1 MNEMNMQARLLGFQ
15 MLRALVVVA
24 TISASVL
31 TAAHGSHHT
40 PNNGATPTGAIK
52 VVTPFASATMPGAN
66 VGAAYMQVSNTG
78 RSPVVLMSA
87 TSPVAAKVEFHTMT
101 MDGNIMRMR
110 EITGGIPIPPGGTV
124 NFVPGGM
131 HIMLMG
137 LTQQLAPGAS
147 IPLTLTFNGAPQVT
161 LQVPVQA
168 KSGGH
173 HHH

>member
-1 MNEMNMQARLLGFQ
+1 
-15 MLRALVVVA
+15 
-24 TISASVL
+24 
-31 TAAHGSHHT
+31 
-40 PNNGATPTGAIK
+40 
-52 VVTPFASATMPGAN
+52 MPGAT

-87 TSPVAAKVEFHTMT
+87 TSSVAAKVEFHSMS

-110 EITGGIPIPPGGTV
+110 EITGGIPISPGGTV

-131 HIMLMG
+131 HIMLVG
-137 LTQQLAPGAS
+137 LKQQLAAGNSVPM
-147 IPLTLTFNGAPQVT
+147 TLNFNGAPSVT

-168 KSGGH
+168 GGGH

>member
-1 MNEMNMQARLLGFQ
+1 MNEMNKQARLFGFQ

-31 TAAHGSHHT
+31 TAAHGNHT
-40 PNNGATPTGAIK
+40 PGHGTTPTGTIK
-52 VVTPFASATMPGAN
+52 VITPFASATMPGAT

-78 RSPVVLMSA
+78 RSPVVLIAA
-87 TSPVAAKVEFHTMT
+87 TSPVAAKVEFHSMS

-110 EITGGIPIPPGGTV
+110 EITGGIPIPPGSTV

-131 HIMLMG
+131 HIMLVG
-137 LTQQLAPGAS
+137 LTRQLTPGAS
-147 IPLTLTFNGAPQVT
+147 IPLTLTFNGAPQAM
-161 LQVPVQA
+161 LQMPVQA
-168 KSGGH
+168 QSGGH

>member
-1 MNEMNMQARLLGFQ
+1 MNEMNMQARLFGFQ

-31 TAAHGSHHT
+31 TAAHGSHT
-40 PNNGATPTGAIK
+40 PDHGATPTGVIK
-52 VVTPFASATMPGAN
+52 VTTPFASATMPGAN

-78 RSPVVLMSA
+78 RSPVVLVSA
-87 TSPVAAKVEFHTMT
+87 TSPVAAKVEFHTMS

-131 HIMLMG
+131 HIMFVG
-137 LTQQLAPGAS
+137 LTQRLAPGS
-147 IPLTLTFNGAPQVT
+147 TVPLTLTFNGAPQVT
-161 LQVPVQA
+161 LQMPVQA
-168 KSGGH
+168 QSGGH

>member
-1 MNEMNMQARLLGFQ
+1 MNMQARLFGFQ

-31 TAAHGSHHT
+31 TAAHGSHT
-40 PNNGATPTGAIK
+40 PDHAAAPAGSIK
-52 VVTPFASATMPGAN
+52 VIAPFASATMPGAT

-78 RSPVVLMSA
+78 RNQVVLVSA
-87 TSPVAAKVEFHTMT
+87 TSPVAARVEFHSMS
-101 MDGNIMRMR
+101 MEGNIMRMR

-131 HIMLMG
+131 HIMLVG
-137 LTQQLAPGAS
+137 LSQQLTPGVS
-147 IPLTLTFNGAPQVT
+147 VPLTLTFNGAPQVT

-168 KSGGH
+168 QTGGH

>member
-1 MNEMNMQARLLGFQ
+1 MNEMNMQARLFGFQ

-24 TISASVL
+24 AISASVL
-31 TAAHGSHHT
+31 TAAHGSHT
-40 PNNGATPTGAIK
+40 PDHGATSTGTIK
-52 VVTPFASATMPGAN
+52 VITPFASATMPGAT

-87 TSPVAAKVEFHTMT
+87 TSSVAAKVEFHSMS

-110 EITGGIPIPPGGTV
+110 EITGGIPISPGGTV

-131 HIMLMG
+131 HIMLVG
-137 LTQQLAPGAS
+137 LKQQLAAGNSVPM
-147 IPLTLTFNGAPQVT
+147 TLNFNGAPSVT

-168 KSGGH
+168 GGGH